1 MPYIAKRLAFYLLA
15 AFVAITVNFFL
26 PRLTPGDPASTIVAT
41 YSTSLNEDSLN
52 ALKAAYGLTDEPLFS
67 QYLTYLGNILRGDF
81 GRSLSNFPAP
91 VTAIISAG
99 FGWSVLLGLTSVLL
113 SFAIGSA
120 LGALAA
126 WRRGG
131 LFDKLAPPVLL
142 FLGSFPYFFLALLL
156 FYLFC
161 FRLQWFP
168 MGLAYSTVNPPPL
181 TLEGIGDIAWHL
193 IAPAFTIVLVSLG
206 PWTLNM
212 RNAMI
217 GVLSEDYLTLAEAKG
232 LKPRRV
238 LFAHAVRTALLPNV
252 TALGAAIGGVF
263 SGQLLT
269 EIVFTYPGLGYSL
282 MRAVSSV
289 DYPLMQA
296 LFLIITLSV
305 LAANFIVDTVYVLL
319 DPRVRS
325 GQEA

>member
-1 MPYIAKRLAFYLLA
+1 MLYIAKRLMFYVLA

-41 YSTSLNEDSLN
+41 YSTTLNEESLA
-52 ALKAAYGLTDEPLFS
+52 ALRQAYGLTDDPLFQ

-81 GRSLSNFPAP
+81 GRSLSNFPAQ
-91 VTAIISAG
+91 VSDIIAAG
-99 FGWSVLLGLTSVLL
+99 IGWSVLLGLTSVLL
-113 SFAIGSA
+113 SFVIGSA

-131 LFDKLAPPVLL
+131 IFDRFAPPILL

-156 FYLFC
+156 FYFFC
-161 FRLQWFP
+161 FKLKWFP
-168 MGLAYSTVNPPPL
+168 MGNAYSSVNPPPF
-181 TLEGIGDIAWHL
+181 TLSGVSDVLYHL
-193 IAPAFTIVLVSLG
+193 IAPAFTVVLVSLG

-238 LFAHAVRTALLPNV
+238 LFSHAVRTALLPNV

-282 MRAVSSV
+282 MRAVSAV

-305 LAANFIVDTVYVLL
+305 LAANFLVDTLYVLL
-319 DPRVRS
+319 DPRVRA
-325 GQEA
+325 GQGA

>member
-1 MPYIAKRLAFYLLA
+1 MYYIAKRLAFYVLA

-41 YSTSLNEDSLN
+41 YSTSLNAESLA
-52 ALKAAYGLTDEPLFS
+52 ALKAAYGLTDEPLLQ
-67 QYLTYLGNILRGDF
+67 QYVTYLGNVLRGDF

-91 VTAIISAG
+91 VMAVIGAG
-99 FGWSVLLGLTSVLL
+99 FGWSILLGLTSVLL
-113 SFAIGSA
+113 SFVLGSV
-120 LGALAA
+120 LGAIAA

-131 LFDKLAPPVLL
+131 WFDRLTPPVLL

-156 FYLFC
+156 FYVFC
-161 FRLQWFP
+161 FKLGWFP
-168 MGLAYSTVNPPPL
+168 MGNAYSSVNPPAL
-181 TLEGIGDIAWHL
+181 NLQGIGDILMHL

-238 LFAHAVRTALLPNV
+238 LLSHAVRTALLPNI
-252 TALGAAIGGVF
+252 TALGAAVGAVF

-269 EIVFTYPGLGYSL
+269 EIVFTYPGLGYAL
-282 MRAVSSV
+282 MRAVSAV

-305 LAANFIVDTVYVLL
+305 LAANFLVDTLYVLL
-319 DPRVRS
+319 DPRVRT
-325 GQEA
+325 GGEA

>member
-1 MPYIAKRLAFYLLA
+1 MYYVLKRLAFYLLA
-15 AFVAITVNFFL
+15 AFVAITVNFFI

-41 YSTSLNEDSLN
+41 YSTSMNEESLQ
-52 ALKAAYGLTDEPLFS
+52 ALKAAYGLTDEPLLQ
-67 QYLTYLGNILRGDF
+67 QYVHYLGNILKGDF
-81 GRSLSNFPAP
+81 GRSLSQFPAP
-91 VTAIISAG
+91 VLSVISAG
-99 FGWSVLLGLTSVLL
+99 IGWSALLGLTAVLL
-113 SFAIGSA
+113 SFVIGSA

-131 LFDKLAPPVLL
+131 FFDRVAPPVLL

-161 FRLQWFP
+161 FKLGWFP
-168 MGLAYSTVNPPPL
+168 MGNAYSSVNPPPF
-181 TLEGIGDIAWHL
+181 TLSGIGDVVFHL
-193 IAPAFTIVLVSLG
+193 LMPAFTIVLVSLG

-232 LKPRRV
+232 LKPHRV
-238 LFAHAVRTALLPNV
+238 LFDHAVRTALLPNI
-252 TALGAAIGGVF
+252 TALGAAIGGVL

-269 EIVFTYPGLGYSL
+269 EIVFTYPGLGYAL
-282 MRAVSSV
+282 MRAVSAV

-296 LFLIITLSV
+296 LFLVITLAV
-305 LAANFIVDTVYVLL
+305 LAANFLVDTVYVFL

-325 GQEA
+325 GREA

>member
-1 MPYIAKRLAFYLLA
+1 MYYIVKRLAFYLVA
-15 AFVAITVNFFL
+15 AFVALTVNFFI
-26 PRLTPGDPASTIVAT
+26 PRLTPGDPASTVVAT
-41 YSTSLNEDSLN
+41 YSTSMNAESLA
-52 ALKAAYGLTDEPLFS
+52 ALKAAYGLTDEPLLQ
-67 QYLTYLGNILRGDF
+67 QYFDYLGNIFHGDF
-81 GRSLSNFPAP
+81 GRSLSQFPAP
-91 VTAIISAG
+91 VLSVIGAG
-99 FGWSVLLGLTSVLL
+99 FGWSALLGLTSVIL
-113 SFAIGSA
+113 SFVIGSG

-131 LFDKLAPPVLL
+131 FFDRVTPPVLL

-161 FRLQWFP
+161 FRLGWFP
-168 MGLAYSTVNPPPL
+168 MGNAYSSVDPPPF
-181 TLEGIGDIAWHL
+181 TLDGIGDVISHL
-193 IAPAFTIVLVSLG
+193 FMPAFTIVLVSLG

-232 LKPRRV
+232 LSPRRV
-238 LFAHAVRTALLPNV
+238 LLQHAVRTALLPNV

-269 EIVFTYPGLGYSL
+269 EIVFTYPGLGYEL
-282 MRAVSSV
+282 MRAVGAV

-305 LAANFIVDTVYVLL
+305 LVANFLVDTLYVLL
-319 DPRVRS
+319 DPRVRT
-325 GQEA
+325 GGEA

>member
-1 MPYIAKRLAFYLLA
+1 MLYIAKRLAFYLLA

-41 YSTSLNEDSLN
+41 YSTTLNEASLN
-52 ALKAAYGLTDEPLFS
+52 ALKAAYGLTNEPLWS
-67 QYLTYLGNILRGDF
+67 QYVTYLGNILHGDF

-99 FGWSVLLGLTSVLL
+99 FGWSILLGLTSVLL
-113 SFAIGSA
+113 SFVLGSA

-161 FRLQWFP
+161 FKLQWFP
-168 MGLAYSTVNPPPL
+168 MGNAYSSVNPPPF
-181 TLEGIGDIAWHL
+181 TLNGIGDVLFHL

-238 LFAHAVRTALLPNV
+238 LFSHAVRTALLPNV

-305 LAANFIVDTVYVLL
+305 LVANFVVDTVYVLL
-319 DPRVRS
+319 DPRVRT

>member
-1 MPYIAKRLAFYLLA
+1 MYYVLKRLAFYLLA
-15 AFVAITVNFFL
+15 AFVAITVNFFI

-41 YSTSLNEDSLN
+41 YSTSMNAESLQ
-52 ALKAAYGLTDEPLFS
+52 ALKTAYGLTDDPLLQ
-67 QYLTYLGNILRGDF
+67 QYFTYLGNIFKGDF
-81 GRSLSNFPAP
+81 GRSLSQFPAP
-91 VTAIISAG
+91 VLSVIGAG
-99 FGWSVLLGLTSVLL
+99 FGWSALLGLTAVFL
-113 SFAIGSA
+113 SFIIGSG

-131 LFDKLAPPVLL
+131 FFDRVTPPVLL

-156 FYLFC
+156 FYVFC
-161 FRLQWFP
+161 FKLGWFP
-168 MGLAYSTVNPPPL
+168 MGNAYSSVNPPPF
-181 TLEGIGDIAWHL
+181 TLAGIGDVLLHL
-193 IAPAFTIVLVSLG
+193 IMPAFTIVLVSLG

-232 LKPRRV
+232 LSPRRV
-238 LFAHAVRTALLPNV
+238 LFDHAVRTALLPNI

-269 EIVFTYPGLGYSL
+269 EIVFTYPGLGYAL
-282 MRAVSSV
+282 MRAVSAV

-305 LAANFIVDTVYVLL
+305 LAANFLVDTVYVFL
-319 DPRVRS
+319 DPRVRA
-325 GQEA
+325 GGEA

>member
-1 MPYIAKRLAFYLLA
+1 MLYIAKRLAFYLLA

-41 YSTSLNEDSLN
+41 YSTTLNADSLN
-52 ALKAAYGLTDEPLFS
+52 ALKAAYGLTDDPLFS
-67 QYLTYLGNILRGDF
+67 QYVTYLSNILHGDF

-99 FGWSVLLGLTSVLL
+99 FGWSILLGLTSVLL
-113 SFAIGSA
+113 SFVLGSA

-161 FRLQWFP
+161 FKLQWFP
-168 MGLAYSTVNPPPL
+168 MGNAYSSVNPPPL
-181 TLEGIGDIAWHL
+181 NLNGIGDILFHL
-193 IAPAFTIVLVSLG
+193 IVPAFTIVLVSLG

-212 RNAMI
+212 RNVMI

-232 LKPRRV
+232 LRPRRV
-238 LFAHAVRTALLPNV
+238 LFSHAVRTALLPNV

-305 LAANFIVDTVYVLL
+305 LVANFVVDTVYVLL
-319 DPRVRS
+319 DPRVRT